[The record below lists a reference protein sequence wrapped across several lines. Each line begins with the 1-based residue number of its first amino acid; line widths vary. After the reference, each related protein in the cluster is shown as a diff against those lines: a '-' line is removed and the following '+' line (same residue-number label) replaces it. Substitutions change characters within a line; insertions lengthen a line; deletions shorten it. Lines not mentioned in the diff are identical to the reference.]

1 MQDTVMHILSSAPM
15 AWQINA
21 THKDMRTALAQIPS
35 GTTLY
40 SMHLMGDPQD
50 EVGHEIGT
58 LVTESEMVAS
68 KFGDDDLFFKH
79 MRIRQV

>member
-1 MQDTVMHILSSAPM
+1 MTIM
-15 AWQINA
+15 ADRAYNVAHAQIN
-21 THKDMRTALAQIPS
+21 TTYKDMRTALAQVPS

-40 SMHLMGDPQD
+40 SMYLMETPQD
-50 EVGHEIGT
+50 DVGEKIGT

-79 MRIRQV
+79 MRTRKV

>member
-1 MQDTVMHILSSAPM
+1 MHA
-15 AWQINA
+15 QINN
-21 THKDMRTALAQIPS
+21 TSKDMRTALAQVPS

-40 SMHLMGDPQD
+40 SMHLMESPED
-50 EVGHEIGT
+50 ETGVKVGT

-79 MRIRQV
+79 MRTRQLVSARQSHH